1 VIDPYRIAVL
11 YYFGDLSYWKMP
23 MIAADALEQ
32 GYDGASLRR
41 LAGLTKPVASDIR
54 PEEIDSAFREMG
66 VAAPLAKDDARLVL
80 AADSVTKA
88 LQGDSNVFDAATHIR
103 IHLCELA
110 EPPQEL
116 RRIVSLSQQAKR
128 APRSAWEQLETELRD
143 AMADFLHSR

>member
-1 VIDPYRIAVL
+1 
-11 YYFGDLSYWKMP
+11 
-23 MIAADALEQ
+23 
-32 GYDGASLRR
+32 
-41 LAGLTKPVASDIR
+41 
-54 PEEIDSAFREMG
+54 MG